1 MSIEPPAK
9 LWMWIAGKIFSSP
22 GTEGKR
28 EGQRSSPAPKQDRLA
43 SGTSLLGRLLFF
55 GHLGAVGCAATLAL
69 AGVLAFAA
77 VVAGLATA
85 LALARVLAFT
95 GVLFLHLLVVGLLV
109 LARVLILRA
118 ERRLQRGKQGRSL
131 DCCTGPGDQSC
142 ERRTGEQCLC
152 RLCHVK
158 SLLSIRL
165 RNETPSERSLR
176 LVDRESPCP
185 LRLNRLFSAISRRL
199 GAPGQERP
207 VH

>member
-69 AGVLAFAA
+69 ARVLAFA
-77 VVAGLATA
+77 
-85 LALARVLAFT
+85 

-109 LARVLILRA
+109 LARVLILCA

-158 SLLSIRL
+158 SLLSIRV